1 MTVAYILKMYP
12 RFSETFILNEILEL
26 ERQGLDVQIFS
37 LVKPDDGRFHAKL
50 AKVQAKVTYLPEY
63 PTHHGGEPV
72 RTACWNLFRRDAGK
86 FLSTLWYSLMHSE
99 EIGLKQFLRATVLA
113 DALMKKPV
121 DHMHAHFASSAAGV
135 ALIAHLFTG
144 IPYSF
149 TAHAKDIYIN
159 SVDQDLLRDKMQA
172 AQFVVT
178 VSDFNRQH
186 LLDVA
191 QKKNKR
197 AKLIQSSIPSGAY
210 RPQVLRLYNGIDL
223 DQFNPKAN
231 RVLESGRTPLILSVG
246 RLVEKKGFEDLIR
259 ACGILR
265 DKGLNF
271 RCEIIGKGPREA
283 AIRELISQLN
293 LNNHVRLLGAKPQD
307 DVVAI
312 YEQATVFALPCIV
325 AEDGNR
331 DGLPTVLL
339 EAMAM
344 GLPTVSTNLTG
355 VPEIID
361 DESTG
366 LLVPPQDPPALAS
379 ALTRLLSDMAL
390 GKSMGDAARIKVAR
404 EFDLR
409 QNVSTLHGWLND
421 STEGKKTKTDQIVRT
436 EILKDS
442 VYENTLSVR

>member
-1 MTVAYILKMYP
+1 MTIAYILKMYP

-26 ERQGLDVQIFS
+26 ERQGLDIQIFS

-63 PTHHGGEPV
+63 PMHHGGEQV
-72 RTACWNLFRRDAGK
+72 RTTCWSLFRRDPGK
-86 FLSTLWYSLMHSE
+86 FLSILWYSLIHSE

-113 DALMKKPV
+113 DALIKKPV
-121 DHMHAHFASSAAGV
+121 DHMHAHFASAAASV
-135 ALIAHLFTG
+135 ALVVHLFSG

-149 TAHAKDIYIN
+149 TAHAKDIFIN
-159 SVDQDLLRDKMQA
+159 SVDRNLLRDKMQA
-172 AQFVVT
+172 ARFVVT
-178 VSDFNRQH
+178 VSDFNRKH
-186 LLDVA
+186 LLELG
-191 QKKNKR
+191 QKRSKR
-197 AKLIQSSIPSGAY
+197 AQIVQSSVPPGAD
-210 RPQVLRLYNGIDL
+210 RPHVLRLYNGIDL
-223 DQFNPKAN
+223 DQFSPKMG
-231 RVLESGRTPLILSVG
+231 RGSEPGRTPLILSVG

-265 DKGLNF
+265 DQGIDF

-283 AIRELISQLN
+283 VIRELITHMDLQD
-293 LNNHVRLLGAKPQD
+293 HVHLLGPKPQE
-307 DVVAI
+307 DVVAM

-344 GLPTVSTNLTG
+344 GLPTISTNLTG

-361 DESTG
+361 DGLTG
-366 LLVPPQDPPALAS
+366 LLIPPQDPPALAS
-379 ALTRLLSDMAL
+379 ALARLLCDSAL
-390 GKSMGDAARIKVAR
+390 CKSMGDSATLKVAR

-409 QNVSTLHGWLND
+409 RNVSTLHGWFENALNRKQPD
-421 STEGKKTKTDQIVRT
+421 KGRLIGT
-436 EILKDS
+436 EITKEKA
-442 VYENTLSVR
+442 YEHTISVR

>member
-26 ERQGLDVQIFS
+26 ERQGLDIRIFS

-63 PTHHGGEPV
+63 PIHGGAEQV
-72 RTACWNLFRRDAGK
+72 RPACWNLIRRNLGK
-86 FLSTLWYSLMHSE
+86 FLRILWYSLIHSE
-99 EIGLKQFLRATVLA
+99 DIGLKQFLRATVLA
-113 DALMKKPV
+113 DALIKKPV
-121 DHMHAHFASSAAGV
+121 DHMHAHFASAAASV

-149 TAHAKDIYIN
+149 TAHAKDIFVN

-178 VSDFNRQH
+178 VSDFNRAH
-186 LLDVA
+186 LLELA
-191 QKKNKR
+191 QKQGR
-197 AKLIQSSIPSGAY
+197 RTRLIQSLVQSGTE
-210 RPQVLRLYNGIDL
+210 RPLVFRLYNGIDL
-223 DQFNPKAN
+223 NQFSPRA
-231 RVLESGRTPLILSVG
+231 RQGLEAAKHPLILSVG

-265 DKGLNF
+265 DQGIHF

-283 AIRELISQLN
+283 VLKELIAKLD
-293 LNNHVRLLGAKPQD
+293 LANHVHLIGPKPQE
-307 DVVAI
+307 DVVSI
-312 YEQATVFALPCIV
+312 YAQATVFTLPCIV

-355 VPEIID
+355 IPEIID
-361 DESTG
+361 DEATG
-366 LLVPPQDPPALAS
+366 LLVPPQEPSALAS
-379 ALTRLLSDMAL
+379 ALFRLLGDPAL
-390 GKSMGDAARIKVAR
+390 CKSMGALARIKVAR
-404 EFDLR
+404 EFDL
-409 QNVSTLHGWLND
+409 QWNVTTLYSWFENSINKNQLEKG
-421 STEGKKTKTDQIVRT
+421 QVIRA

-442 VYENTLSVR
+442 AYEHTVSVH